1 MTESH
6 NSQESKAKTVY
17 LYKNESELE
26 NTDTK
31 FYVLQIC
38 ESPDSFFG
46 MLATSSKTDPR
57 MSNYYKTMVNR
68 IAFIINLFNTGRP
81 DKYEIVMEF
90 YKIEFFY
97 CQCVFKLVTAMMHHS
112 LSDND
117 SLVIITPKDPAYR
130 EIALKS
136 DYVLYRKD
144 KSFLVYKEYEFAI
157 MVSRN
162 LADLTFLYVEVSR
175 LFAKLQAK
183 ILRIS
188 TKIEFFLKTKK
199 RLTHNLIL
207 EFNKD
212 GFLIEQSCEYFDML
226 EQYFILPFTIAYET
240 NVTDVSLHDLIK
252 DDSLRKTILDLKKK
266 ALSKSSGGRA
276 NYSTKFKDLICGLVP
291 KVHCTQS
298 EIKRGFYLVVYNPL
312 TFSINY
318 SLAKDQMANKS
329 KKSDDCYS
337 LEIPADSNVMATLKI
352 CIRYLREQF
361 GVSSQRIMEMI
372 RTNFNY
378 SQINVSSTIMK
389 ETALGQYFE
398 VQGMQSKPV
407 KFRSARSISAQ
418 EGRNP
423 DRVGTAPR
431 QMNRNYQASRLE
443 VSHHGDANES
453 NKSELS
459 APERRTGRR
468 VSILDQLH
476 TSEPNLVPQLTGTP
490 KSKVSKG
497 HDFGLT
503 PTGVTYNVN
512 GEPLRKFKPDNYWV

>member
-1 MTESH
+1 M
-6 NSQESKAKTVY
+6 
-17 LYKNESELE
+17 
-26 NTDTK
+26 
-31 FYVLQIC
+31 
-38 ESPDSFFG
+38 
-46 MLATSSKTDPR
+46 
-57 MSNYYKTMVNR
+57 
-68 IAFIINLFNTGRP
+68 
-81 DKYEIVMEF
+81 
-90 YKIEFFY
+90 
-97 CQCVFKLVTAMMHHS
+97 
-112 LSDND
+112 
-117 SLVIITPKDPAYR
+117 
-130 EIALKS
+130 
-136 DYVLYRKD
+136 
-144 KSFLVYKEYEFAI
+144 
-157 MVSRN
+157 
-162 LADLTFLYVEVSR
+162 
-175 LFAKLQAK
+175 
-183 ILRIS
+183 
-188 TKIEFFLKTKK
+188 
-199 RLTHNLIL
+199 IL

-252 DDSLRKTILDLKKK
+252 DTSLRKAILDLKKK
-266 ALSKSSGGRA
+266 ALSKSSSGHA

-329 KKSDDCYS
+329 KKSDDCYC
-337 LEIPADSNVMATLKI
+337 LEIPADSNVMNTLKI

-398 VQGMQSKPV
+398 VIGRQSKPV
-407 KFRSARSISAQ
+407 KIRVDRSISAH
-418 EGRNP
+418 EGQKL
-423 DRVGTAPR
+423 DRVGPAPGEHYG
-431 QMNRNYQASRLE
+431 NYQGTRLG
-443 VSHHGDANES
+443 VSQHCDANES

-459 APERRTGRR
+459 VHENDENCTDRRISIVDRLNTSRPNFAP
-468 VSILDQLH
+468 QMA
-476 TSEPNLVPQLTGTP
+476 NTP

-503 PTGVTYNVN
+503 PTGVTNNLN
-512 GEPLRKFKPDNYWV
+512 GEPLRNFKPDNYWV